1 MPEATRNG
9 TGRMRQSPGRERFH
23 SMQITQNAVFRT
35 PFVVRLARNFD
46 PRSGQ
51 GTMVG
56 RGFSGFRFARK
67 LRCAILNV
75 RREAAGNSST
85 VRQLRRFTE
94 SRTGFRSSPPAAW
107 SQKFWNFRKIIGA
120 GCASFPVRPGRID
133 AGRSPEWTRES
144 QLTTDESVRIDSAA
158 VTALYAAHANEL
170 RAFLIGVLRDVDLA
184 NEALQATFGKVV
196 ELGHTAREESL
207 KGWLFRVAFHE
218 ALAQRRRRSVEQRSF
233 VRLRDM
239 LRSGP
244 ETPVDRLERDET
256 ARQVRLAL
264 GRLNPEQR
272 IIVQKKL
279 YEDKTFAVI
288 ARELNLPLGTVLTRM
303 RTALRNLRNDLRGTQ

>member
-1 MPEATRNG
+1 
-9 TGRMRQSPGRERFH
+9 
-23 SMQITQNAVFRT
+23 
-35 PFVVRLARNFD
+35 
-46 PRSGQ
+46 
-51 GTMVG
+51 MVG
-56 RGFSGFRFARK
+56 RGFSRFRFARK
-67 LRCAILNV
+67 PRCAILNV

-94 SRTGFRSSPPAAW
+94 SHTGFRSSPPAAW

-158 VTALYAAHANEL
+158 VTALYAAHAIEL

-264 GRLNPEQR
+264 GRLGPEQR